1 MGGPAKHRRAVFPGR
16 FQPFHMGHLE
26 VVKWALERVGELVIV
41 IGTAQ
46 ESHTV
51 VNPFTAGERIYM
63 IREALRWGK
72 DDKESIYIIPET
84 DILMN
89 SVWPHY
95 LKLFT
100 PPFDA
105 AVSRN
110 PLVVRLFRD
119 AGYEVLIPPAIGRE
133 KYSSTRIRRMMMS
146 GDERWRELVPP
157 VVAEIIDSID
167 GVTRIKSLVG
177 GD

>member
-1 MGGPAKHRRAVFPGR
+1 VGASSKYRRAVFPGR
-16 FQPFHMGHLE
+16 FQPFHTGHLE
-26 VVKWALERVGELVIV
+26 VVRWALERVGELVIV

-63 IREALRWGK
+63 VREALRWGK
-72 DDKESIYIIPET
+72 VDMERVYIIPVP

-100 PPFDA
+100 PPFEA

-110 PLVVRLFRD
+110 PLVVRLFRE
-119 AGYEVLIPPAIGRE
+119 AGFEVLVPPSFGRE
-133 KYSSTRIRRMMMS
+133 VYSSTRIRRMIMS

-167 GVTRIKSLVG
+167 GVSRIKSLLG

>member
-1 MGGPAKHRRAVFPGR
+1 MAKGYKRAVFPGR
-16 FQPFHMGHLE
+16 FQPFHTGHLE
-26 VVKWALERVGELVIV
+26 VVRWALEHVEELIIV

-46 ESHTV
+46 ESHTI
-51 VNPFTAGERIYM
+51 VNPFTAGERVLM
-63 IREALRWGK
+63 IREALRWGGI
-72 DDKESIYIIPET
+72 DPGRIYIIPVP

-100 PPFDA
+100 PYFEA
-105 AVSRN
+105 GVSRN
-110 PLVVRLFRD
+110 PLVIRLFRE
-119 AGYEVLIPPAIGRE
+119 AGFEVLVPPAFERGV
-133 KYSSTRIRRMMMS
+133 YSSTKIRKMIMS
-146 GDERWRELVPP
+146 GDEGWRSLVPP

-167 GVTRIKSLVG
+167 GVARIRSLLG

>member
-1 MGGPAKHRRAVFPGR
+1 MDSNTKYKRAVFPGR

-26 VVKWALERVGELVIV
+26 VVKWALERVEELIIV

-51 VNPFTAGERIYM
+51 VNPFTAGERMHM
-63 IREALRWGK
+63 IREALKWGK
-72 DDKESIYIIPET
+72 IDLGRIYIIPVP

-95 LKLFT
+95 LMLFT
-100 PPFDA
+100 PPFEA
-105 AVSRN
+105 SVSRN
-110 PLVVRLFRD
+110 PLVIRLFKE
-119 AGYEVLIPPAIGRE
+119 AGFEVLIPPAFGRE
-133 KYSSTRIRRMMMS
+133 IYSSTRIRKMMMS
-146 GDERWRELVPP
+146 GDEKWRELVPP

-167 GVTRIKSLVG
+167 GVSRIRSLLG

>member
-1 MGGPAKHRRAVFPGR
+1 MTIRNYKRAVFPGR
-16 FQPFHMGHLE
+16 FQPFHTGHLE
-26 VVKWALERVGELVIV
+26 VVKWALEHVEELIIV

-46 ESHTV
+46 ESHTI
-51 VNPFTAGERIYM
+51 VNPFTAGERILM
-63 IREALRWGK
+63 IKEALRWGK
-72 DDKESIYIIPET
+72 VDMEKIYIIPVP

-100 PPFDA
+100 PPFEA
-105 AVSRN
+105 GVSRN
-110 PLVVRLFRD
+110 PLVVRLFKE
-119 AGYEVLIPPAIGRE
+119 AGFGVLIPPAFERGV
-133 KYSSTRIRRMMMS
+133 YSSTKIRKMIMS
-146 GDERWRELVPP
+146 GDENWRKLVPP

-167 GVTRIKSLVG
+167 GVERIRSLLG